1 MAEPLQRNSL
11 TSALSY
17 KNPRAAID
25 WLEKAFGFERAFVVT
40 DDKGEVG
47 HAELRFGDSL
57 LMLGGEWT
65 DNVRSPLS
73 VGGKTTQS
81 VHVHLR
87 SDLEAHCARARAAGA
102 VISQEPQEQFYGDR
116 TYRALDPEGHMW
128 TFSQTVCQLSVAEME
143 KASGLK
149 FEIAQ

>member
-1 MAEPLQRNSL
+1 VTEPLQRNSL
-11 TSALSY
+11 TSSLSY
-17 KNPRAAID
+17 KDPRAAID

-47 HAELRFGDSL
+47 HAELRFDDSL

-73 VGGKTTQS
+73 LGGKTTQS

-87 SDLEAHCARARAAGA
+87 SDIDAHCARARAAGA
-102 VISQEPQEQFYGDR
+102 VIVQEPQEQFYGDR

-128 TFSQTVCQLSVAEME
+128 TFGQTVRQLSVAEME

-149 FEIAQ
+149 FEMPQ